1 MIEQIIISVVGVVA
15 FFIGGVFS
23 PLFEDIIKEKWQR
36 MKARKL
42 AERERIKRE
51 WDDHIKTIFYMDTD
65 ERRKFAEWETREIE
79 KLARKKRKRIIKIL
93 AILSIFVVS

>member
-1 MIEQIIISVVGVVA
+1 MIETIICLVIA
-15 FFIGGVFS
+15 FILEFPPFKSWIN
-23 PLFEDIIKEKWQR
+23 EKWQR
-36 MKARKL
+36 RKARKL

-51 WDDHIKTIFYMDTD
+51 WDDHIETIFYMDTD

-79 KLARKKRKRIIKIL
+79 KLARKRRKRIIRAL